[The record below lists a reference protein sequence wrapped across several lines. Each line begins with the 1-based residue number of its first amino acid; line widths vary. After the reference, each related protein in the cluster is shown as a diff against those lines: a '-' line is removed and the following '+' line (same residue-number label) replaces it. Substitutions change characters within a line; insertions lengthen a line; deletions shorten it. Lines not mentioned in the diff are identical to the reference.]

1 MLYLPIAMDGMSSTY
16 DECYAWMLRVFK
28 AFGIQ
33 DIVMWHSLFS
43 KSKSD
48 LQAFD
53 AVYIG
58 GGNTYKLLAEF
69 RETGF
74 DDVLVG
80 YAADGGTIYGGSA
93 GAIVLGKDIST
104 CAIMDSNEVG
114 LIDTHGLGLT
124 GSYSI
129 WCHYVPWEHD
139 GLIAQLHDP
148 IIAMPERS
156 GLLFDGSTLSV
167 VGTDSITIF
176 DDKSQE
182 VLLPGHTVLISV

>member
-1 MLYLPIAMDGMSSTY
+1 MVYLAGGGDEKDSALLDREFARRLAGKRMLYLPIAMDGMSSTC

-58 GGNTYKLLAEF
+58 GGN
-69 RETGF
+69 
-74 DDVLVG
+74 
-80 YAADGGTIYGGSA
+80 
-93 GAIVLGKDIST
+93 VLGKDIST
-104 CAIMDSNEVG
+104 CAVMDSNEVG
-114 LIDTHGLGLT
+114 LIDTHGLGLI

-129 WCHYVPWEHD
+129 WCHYAPWEHD